1 MPLLFNASLSN
12 DASTARIV
20 LVVDPDDAFGPVLQP
35 LLGEQFL
42 LQQYASVA
50 EAIAAFGAV
59 DINAILF
66 NLDAAGQDESS
77 LLLRS
82 ATDREIPLPVIAY
95 SWQPAGQKLLNAFKD
110 GAFDTLS
117 QPLDVQQLRFALER
131 AVRRGELARE
141 VAETRRLLGG
151 NRVQGLLGNSKSIER
166 VSAVTRKVA
175 EVFTTVLITG
185 ESGTGKG
192 VVAQAIHRLSARA
205 DKPFVAFS
213 ACNFPDTM
221 IEDELFGHE
230 KGAFTG
236 AGQPRRG
243 RFEEANGGTIFI
255 DEIGDLALPLQ
266 AKLLRALQERTVE
279 RLGSNVARPIDVRVI
294 CATNRNLEK
303 MVEEGTFREDL
314 YFRISVVKIQMPSL
328 RDRKE
333 DIPLLAEHFLRMFAK
348 THKKAA
354 RSFTLGYLSALSRHS
369 WPGNVRELQ
378 NVIERSVV
386 LADGNEY
393 LGVND
398 LPEELRDSAMQEVES
413 VKVGSFHDSVLAF
426 KKELVRSALK
436 MHSGNRVKAAIE
448 LDISRC
454 YLHRLLNQFNLSEQD
469 GAQDGFE
476 DEKEPVLAEV
486 REVYRGRPRFA
497 VRVS

>member
-1 MPLLFNASLSN
+1 VPLLSDARFSN
-12 DASTARIV
+12 DALPSKIV

-35 LLGEQFL
+35 LLGEQFV
-42 LQQYASVA
+42 LQQQTSVA
-50 EAIAAFGAV
+50 EAITAFDADDV
-59 DINAILF
+59 NAILF
-66 NLDAAGQDESS
+66 NLDAVGQNEIS

-82 ATDREIPLPVIAY
+82 ATDREFPLPVIAY
-95 SWQPAGQKLLNAFKD
+95 SWQAGGQKLLNAFKN

-131 AVRRGELARE
+131 AVRRAELARE
-141 VAETRRLLGG
+141 VVETRRLFGTS
-151 NRVQGLLGNSKSIER
+151 RVEGLLGNSKPIEH
-166 VSAVTRKVA
+166 VSELTRKVA

-192 VVAQAIHRLSARA
+192 VVAQSIHRLSARA

-279 RLGSNVARPIDVRVI
+279 RLGSNVARAIDVRVI

-314 YFRISVVKIQMPSL
+314 YFRISVVNIQMPSL

-348 THKKAA
+348 THNKAA
-354 RSFTLGYLSALSRHS
+354 RSFTLGYLSALSRHP

-386 LADGNEY
+386 LANGNEY

-398 LPEELRDSAMQEVES
+398 LPEELRDGTIREVDT
-413 VKVGSFHDSVLAF
+413 VKVGSFHGSVQAF

-448 LDISRC
+448 LGISRC
-454 YLHRLLNQFNLSEQD
+454 YLHRLLNQFNLIDEGAVEQELEN
-469 GAQDGFE
+469 E
-476 DEKEPVLAEV
+476 DPSGLTPLKEAHSQPSRL
-486 REVYRGRPRFA
+486 A
-497 VRVS
+497 VRIV